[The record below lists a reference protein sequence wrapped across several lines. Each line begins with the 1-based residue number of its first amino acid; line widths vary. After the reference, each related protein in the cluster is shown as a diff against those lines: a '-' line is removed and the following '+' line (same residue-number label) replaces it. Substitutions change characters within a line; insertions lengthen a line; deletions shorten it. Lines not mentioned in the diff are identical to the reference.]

1 MVDTESPCLRLSV
14 IDNLAAWSPRSQVG
28 ARIFP
33 HHSVHSQQLD
43 SSPKITTSVDDVNIA
58 NNGSDMNLPTLTSG
72 VKDEPSM
79 TRPTLKDS
87 TEAVI
92 RRALLDGTMLP
103 GEIYSANALSAQL
116 GISNSPAREAMVTL
130 MDKGLLELVRNRGF
144 RVVEMSDHDRGEVY
158 ELRMLIEV
166 DAVRRV
172 AVRGV
177 NAEEAAWLRELCE
190 AIIEAGNSRNSVEYL
205 EADQRFHVG
214 LVSLLGNSRLTLIV
228 ENLRDQSRINGGYDE
243 IDLIEKSVLEHRA
256 ITEAV
261 IDGDPVLA
269 AELMARH
276 LDYAKP
282 KQTGSDGS

>member
-1 MVDTESPCLRLSV
+1 
-14 IDNLAAWSPRSQVG
+14 
-28 ARIFP
+28 
-33 HHSVHSQQLD
+33 
-43 SSPKITTSVDDVNIA
+43 
-58 NNGSDMNLPTLTSG
+58 
-72 VKDEPSM
+72 
-79 TRPTLKDS
+79 
-87 TEAVI
+87 
-92 RRALLDGTMLP
+92 
-103 GEIYSANALSAQL
+103 
-116 GISNSPAREAMVTL
+116 MVTL

-172 AVRGV
+172 AERGV
-177 NAEEAAWLRELCE
+177 SDDEAVWLRTLCE
-190 AIIEAGNSRNSVEYL
+190 AIIDAGEQRDAVEYL

-214 LVSLLGNSRLTLIV
+214 MVSLLGNSRLTLIV

-261 IDGDPVLA
+261 VAGDPVLA
-269 AELMARH
+269 GELMIKH

-282 KQTGSDGS
+282 

>member
-1 MVDTESPCLRLSV
+1 MKPPLTP
-14 IDNLAAWSPRSQVG
+14 LA
-28 ARIFP
+28 
-33 HHSVHSQQLD
+33 
-43 SSPKITTSVDDVNIA
+43 
-58 NNGSDMNLPTLTSG
+58 
-72 VKDEPSM
+72 VKEEPSM
-79 TRPTLKDS
+79 ARPTLKDT
-87 TEAVI
+87 TESVI

-172 AVRGV
+172 AERGV
-177 NAEEAAWLRELCE
+177 SEEEAAWLRELCE
-190 AIIEAGNSRNSVEYL
+190 AIIDAGSSRDSVEYL
-205 EADQRFHVG
+205 EADQRYHVG
-214 LVSLLGNSRLTLIV
+214 LVSLLENSRLTLIV

-261 IDGDPVLA
+261 VAGDPVLA
-269 AELMARH
+269 KELMARH

-282 KQTGSDGS
+282 KHS

>member
-1 MVDTESPCLRLSV
+1 MRTPLT
-14 IDNLAAWSPRSQVG
+14 P
-28 ARIFP
+28 
-33 HHSVHSQQLD
+33 
-43 SSPKITTSVDDVNIA
+43 
-58 NNGSDMNLPTLTSG
+58 LP
-72 VKDEPSM
+72 VQEEPSM
-79 TRPTLKDS
+79 ARPTLKDT
-87 TEAVI
+87 TESVI

-172 AVRGV
+172 AERGV
-177 NAEEAAWLRELCE
+177 SDEEATWLRELCE
-190 AIIEAGNSRNSVEYL
+190 AIINAGDSRDSVEYL

-243 IDLIEKSVLEHRA
+243 IDLIERSVLEHRA

-261 IDGDPVLA
+261 VAGDPQLA
-269 AELMARH
+269 RELMARH

-282 KQTGSDGS
+282 KHS